1 MKDFCY
7 HSPETI
13 DEALSILTEHGEDA
27 RPISGGTA
35 MVNLLKQSLV
45 FANHMVSL
53 RKLPG
58 MSDISFADGQLRV
71 GALVSHQE
79 MVTSD
84 LVKEHVPLLSE
95 VYSRIATVKIRN
107 MGTVGGGLAHAD
119 PSQDPPPAL
128 IILGAQVRLVSG
140 RGERVLEV
148 SDLFNDYYETAIE
161 PGEILTE
168 IIVPA
173 ADQDA
178 TSAYLKFLPRTA
190 DDYPTVGVAV
200 TAKVEGDRFVSV
212 GIALNAVAPTPVR
225 ASAVEEALVGQQVTG
240 EAIRDASELVR
251 QHLDPLDDY
260 RGSADYKRDMAVVF
274 TRRAL
279 QQVAGLSE

>member
-1 MKDFCY
+1 LKDFY
-7 HSPETI
+7 FHNPQTI
-13 DEALSILTEHGEDA
+13 GEALSILTEHGEDA

-35 MVNLLKQSLV
+35 MVNLLKQSLI

-58 MSDISFADGQLRV
+58 LNDILFADGQLHV
-71 GALVSHQE
+71 GALVTHQE

-128 IILGAQVRLVSG
+128 IILGAQIRLVSG
-140 RGERVLEV
+140 HGERVLEI
-148 SDLFNDYYETAIE
+148 SDLFKDYYETAIE
-161 PGEILTE
+161 ADEILTE

-173 ADQDA
+173 VDQDA
-178 TSAYLKFLPRTA
+178 ASAYLKFLPRTA

-200 TAKVEGDRFVSV
+200 TAKVEDDRFVTV
-212 GIALNAVAPTPVR
+212 GVALNAVAPTPVR
-225 ASAVEEALVGQQVTG
+225 ATSVEEALVGQHVTV

-251 QHLDPLDDY
+251 QYLDPLDDY

-279 QQVAGLSE
+279 QQAAGLSK